1 MVDPGL
7 ALAVFAVMALVTAVV
22 LWPRKGLVPRVARV
36 LRLTWRVRME
46 DALKHL
52 HDLDYRGRTG
62 TLDSVAGALG
72 ISHGRTVDLVA
83 RLEALG
89 LVHSEGPELGLTD
102 QGRAEARRVL
112 RSHRLWERYLA
123 DRTSVAPVDWHDD
136 AERREHTISTGR
148 ADKLS
153 ASMGHPVYDPHG
165 DPIPTATGQLP
176 PQTGLTIAAL
186 TPGQTAT
193 IVHLEDEPR
202 EVYERLVAAG
212 LAPGARLQLVDATP
226 ERIQMVVDGAECV
239 LEPVVAANITL
250 ARIPAEGPE
259 ADVSRTSLADLRPG
273 EAGVV
278 QEIAPACPG
287 PQRRRLLDLGLVPGT
302 LVRAELRGAIAGPV
316 AYEIREALIALRR
329 EQAAMVRI
337 ERSRSSTSAEVT

>member
-7 ALAVFAVMALVTAVV
+7 ALAVFAGIVAVAAIV
-22 LWPRKGLVPRVARV
+22 LWPRKGLVPRLVRV
-36 LRLTWRVRME
+36 VRLTRRVRME

-52 HDLDYRGRTG
+52 HDLDYRGRYG

-72 ISHGRTVDLVA
+72 IRHGRVVDLVA
-83 RLEALG
+83 QLEALE
-89 LVHSEGPELGLTD
+89 LVQSRGQELGITE

-136 AERREHTISTGR
+136 AERREHTISAGR
-148 ADKLS
+148 AEELS

-165 DPIPTATGQLP
+165 DPIPTASGQLP
-176 PQTGLTIAAL
+176 PRTGLTIAAL
-186 TPGQTAT
+186 APGQTAT

-212 LAPGARLQLVDATP
+212 LAPGARLQLIDATP
-226 ERIQMVVDGAECV
+226 ERVRLVVDGAEHL
-239 LEPVVAANITL
+239 LEPVVAANITV
-250 ARIPAEGPE
+250 ARVSPEEPAAEIT
-259 ADVSRTSLADLRPG
+259 RTSLADLRPG
-273 EAGVV
+273 ESGVV

-302 LVRAELRGAIAGPV
+302 LVRAALRGAIAGPV
-316 AYEIREALIALRR
+316 AYDIRDALIALRR
-329 EQAAMVRI
+329 EQAEMVRI
-337 ERSRSSTSAEVT
+337 ERSPSAMSAEGA